1 MSNDDYLA
9 SMDYYDI
16 FYAIFLSSEVITIT
30 NYSLLITN

>member
-9 SMDYYDI
+9 SIDYYDI
-16 FYAIFLSSEVITIT
+16 FYVIFLFSEVITIT